1 VPKQNYGGFF
11 MNKKVLFIVQA
22 AIIAAIYTVVTIL
35 IAPYSYGIFQF
46 RISEALTIL
55 PAVLPSAIPGLF
67 VGCLVSNLIG
77 GYGLID
83 MVFGSLTTLIAAV
96 LSRKLR
102 KYPYLVPLPPVI
114 LNAVIVGGYLKFL
127 YFQDVPLLASMG
139 WVALGQVLACYALGY
154 PLLLLLTK
162 RFGEYF
168 KELQ

>member
-1 VPKQNYGGFF
+1 

-46 RISEALTIL
+46 RVSEALTIL
-55 PAVLPSAIPGLF
+55 PAMLPSAIPGLF
-67 VGCLVSNLIG
+67 VGCLVSNLVG

>member
-1 VPKQNYGGFF
+1 

-46 RISEALTIL
+46 RVSEALTIL

-67 VGCLVSNLIG
+67 MGCLVSNLIG

>member
-46 RISEALTIL
+46 RVSEALTIL

-67 VGCLVSNLIG
+67 VGCLVSNLVG

>member
-1 VPKQNYGGFF
+1 

-46 RISEALTIL
+46 RVSEALTIL

>member
-1 VPKQNYGGFF
+1 
-11 MNKKVLFIVQA
+11 MNNKVLYVVQA
-22 AIIAAIYTVVTIL
+22 ALIAAIYTVLTVL

-46 RISEALTIL
+46 RVSEALTVL

-67 VGCLVSNLIG
+67 VGCLVANLIG
-77 GYGLID
+77 GFGPVD
-83 MVFGSLTTLIAAV
+83 MIFGSLTTLIAAI

-114 LNAVIVGGYLKFL
+114 ANAVIVGGYLKFL
-127 YFQDVPLLASMG
+127 YFQDVPLLVSMG
-139 WVALGQVLACYALGY
+139 WVALGEILACYAVGY

>member
-1 VPKQNYGGFF
+1 

-46 RISEALTIL
+46 RVSEALTIL

-77 GYGLID
+77 GYGMID